1 MLKKIAQ
8 KLTHNQKK
16 FIAEVIG
23 TFIVV
28 VFATGSV
35 VIDAKLKGVLGIPF
49 IAFDPFVGIAI
60 GVYLFGKISM
70 VTLILQLR

>member
-1 MLKKIAQ
+1 LSQ
-8 KLTHNQKK
+8 VSKLAKRLTSNQKK

-35 VIDAKLKGVLGIPF
+35 VIDAKLGGVLGVPF
-49 IAFDPFVGIAI
+49 IAP
-60 GVYLFGKISM
+60 K
-70 VTLILQLR
+70 